1 MRIIIIVIQ
10 NKVFTILLFGQFIL
24 AVIITIIDARSPRIE
39 PDRKN
44 ESKHIM

>member
-24 AVIITIIDARSPRIE
+24 AVIITIIDARSPRIK

-44 ESKHIM
+44 DSKHIM